1 MQAPCI
7 DEHLATLKR
16 RYGGRLLREAAA
28 RRAHL
33 DYRSVSMGD
42 GRGTARVR
50 FLLAQMHQAYYFG
63 WTESACILAGTVL
76 EQALILRL
84 ERQMEERGPLV
95 STRSGERRWL
105 ASRHDL
111 LDLELVE
118 MLDLARGEGILRE
131 GRHLLAAH
139 EIRWIRNMV
148 VHDRVPVFRPV
159 EGGGARDG
167 SPRESGLVMT
177 VAKSRKNTVKYA
189 TIRLDPGEVEGL
201 AGAPAELTGY
211 YCVSRVRT
219 ILGAL
224 FPSERREAAKH
235 DESGGGLLLW
245 QEQ

>member
-1 MQAPCI
+1 MQPPCI

-16 RYGGRLLREAAA
+16 RYSGRRLREAAA

-33 DYRSVSMGD
+33 DYRSVRMGD
-42 GRGTARVR
+42 GRGSGRVR

-84 ERQMEERGPLV
+84 ERRMEERGPIV
-95 STRSGERRWL
+95 STRDGAERWL

-118 MLDLARGEGILRE
+118 MLDLSRSEGILRE

-148 VHDRVPVFRPV
+148 VHDRVPVFRPS
-159 EGGGARDG
+159 EGGGFAM
-167 SPRESGLVMT
+167 S
-177 VAKSRKNTVKYA
+177 VAKRRKGTLKYA
-189 TIRLDPGEVEGL
+189 TIRLDTAEVEGL
-201 AGAPAELTGY
+201 EGPPAALTGY
-211 YCVSRVRT
+211 FCVSRVRR
-219 ILGAL
+219 ILEAL
-224 FPSERREAAKH
+224 FPAEPTEATKH
-235 DESGGGLLLW
+235 DESGGNLLLW
-245 QEQ
+245 QQQ

>member
-1 MQAPCI
+1 MQPLCI
-7 DEHLATLKR
+7 DTHLATLKR

-33 DYRSVSMGD
+33 DYRSISMGG

-63 WTESACILAGTVL
+63 WTESACILAGTML

-84 ERQMEERGPLV
+84 ERRMEERGPLV
-95 STRSGERRWL
+95 CTRYGERRWL

-118 MLDLARGEGILRE
+118 MLDLSRSEGILRE

-148 VHDRVPVFRPV
+148 VHDRVPVFRPAS
-159 EGGGARDG
+159 GGGLMM
-167 SPRESGLVMT
+167 S
-177 VAKSRKNTVKYA
+177 VAKSRKGTVKYA
-189 TIRLDPGEVEGL
+189 TIKLDPAEVEGL
-201 AGAPAELTGY
+201 EGAPAELTGY
-211 YCVSRVRT
+211 FCVSRVRM

-224 FPSERREAAKH
+224 FPEERREAVED
-235 DESGGGLLLW
+235 DESGGDLFLW

>member
-1 MQAPCI
+1 MRPPCI

-16 RYGGRLLREAAA
+16 RYNGRLLRDAAV

-33 DYRSVSMGD
+33 DYRSIRMGD
-42 GRGTARVR
+42 GKGSGRVR
-50 FLLAQMHQAYYFG
+50 FLVAQMHQAYYFG

-84 ERQMEERGPLV
+84 ERRMEERGPLV
-95 STRSGERRWL
+95 STRYGERRWL

-118 MLDLARGEGILRE
+118 MLDLSRSEGILRE

-148 VHDRVPVFRPV
+148 VHDRVPVFRAAD
-159 EGGGARDG
+159 GGGLA
-167 SPRESGLVMT
+167 MT
-177 VAKSRKNTVKYA
+177 VAKSRKGTLKYA
-189 TIRLDPGEVEGL
+189 TIRLDTAEVEGL
-201 AGAPAELTGY
+201 AGPPAELTGY
-211 YCVSRVRT
+211 FCVSRVRR
-219 ILGAL
+219 ILEAL
-224 FPSERREAAKH
+224 FPAEPTEATKH
-235 DESGGGLLLW
+235 HESGGGLLLW

>member
-1 MQAPCI
+1 MQPTCI

-16 RYGGRLLREAAA
+16 RYGGRLLREAAV

-33 DYRSVSMGD
+33 EYRSVRMGG

-84 ERQMEERGPLV
+84 ERRMDERGPLV

-118 MLDLARGEGILRE
+118 MLDLARSEGILRE
-131 GRHLLAAH
+131 GRHLLGAH

-148 VHDRVPVFRPV
+148 VHDRVPVFRPL
-159 EGGGARDG
+159 EGGGLAM
-167 SPRESGLVMT
+167 S
-177 VAKSRKNTVKYA
+177 VAKSRKGTVKYA
-189 TIRLDPGEVEGL
+189 TIRLDPTEVEGL
-201 AGAPAELTGY
+201 EGAPAELTGFF
-211 YCVSRVRT
+211 CVSRVRM

-224 FPSERREAAKH
+224 FPEERREAED